1 MWIYISLGHVRH
13 VPHYSRISLELLSI
27 LIPFLSF
34 FSPNESFLR
43 DSRTVQRDISPG
55 NYTLKSVGLI
65 FLTDSWT
72 IFVLIFLLKSAAT
85 IQSVQTVK
93 CPTKKEVI
101 LYKKKKKKKKIS
113 QTERIKFFSPKVSF
127 HFIFEHIFEN
137 IVLCNINIYLFVW
150 YLH

>member
-101 LYKKKKKKKKIS
+101 LYKKKKKKKKNKSNRKNKI
-113 QTERIKFFSPKVSF
+113 FFTQGIVSF
-127 HFIFEHIFEN
+127 HFRAYFWKY
-137 IVLCNINIYLFVW
+137 CTM
-150 YLH
+150 